1 MREKHLVSTHDAF
14 RSNKRRLLP
23 LELLNAV
30 YQDNDISP
38 HNPNSETV
46 RKVPFLSLISG
57 CAPVSCPNRTEPWA
71 RARLAWVNDSAR
83 TWERRGRRE
92 CYRLCTGRCRLYWRG
107 CVCVC
112 VCVCVW
118 ERERERER
126 EGRGGSVC
134 VCVCVWE
141 REREREREK
150 ENVCVSRCFVGLAR
164 AGGAAAPP
172 RGQKRNTLS
181 IFATIARCSRLV
193 LHNIPETIGYI
204 VIVWGPGLRGVMPI
218 ESEGAR
224 ISQTAR
230 PKQTLLRILLPLKEQ
245 IEIAV

>member
-1 MREKHLVSTHDAF
+1 M
-14 RSNKRRLLP
+14 
-23 LELLNAV
+23 
-30 YQDNDISP
+30 
-38 HNPNSETV
+38 SE
-46 RKVPFLSLISG
+46 
-57 CAPVSCPNRTEPWA
+57 PNRTEPWA
-71 RARLAWVNDSAR
+71 RARLACVNDSAR

-112 VCVCVW
+112 VW

-126 EGRGGSVC
+126 GGGNVC
-134 VCVCVWE
+134 VCVCVCVCE
-141 REREREREK
+141 RARERERTCVFRGVLLDWLVQAVQLLLRAVKK
-150 ENVCVSRCFVGLAR
+150 ETRFLFLQQFQAVVGLF
-164 AGGAAAPP
+164 
-172 RGQKRNTLS
+172 LY
-181 IFATIARCSRLV
+181 
-193 LHNIPETIGYI
+193 NIPESIGYI

-224 ISQTAR
+224 VSSQTAR